1 MTQAFKVARA
11 FDLAEGFCPAHDPV
25 SKDYRDPAVHETGP
39 IAYAEQTELYGY
51 AQRDFDLFFGRSA
64 R

>member
-11 FDLAEGFCPAHDPV
+11 FDLAEGFCPANEPV
-25 SKDYRDPAVHETGP
+25 SQDCRDPAVHETGT
-39 IAYAEQTELYGY
+39 IAFAEQTELFGDS
-51 AQRDFDLFFGRSA
+51 QRDFDLFFGRSA